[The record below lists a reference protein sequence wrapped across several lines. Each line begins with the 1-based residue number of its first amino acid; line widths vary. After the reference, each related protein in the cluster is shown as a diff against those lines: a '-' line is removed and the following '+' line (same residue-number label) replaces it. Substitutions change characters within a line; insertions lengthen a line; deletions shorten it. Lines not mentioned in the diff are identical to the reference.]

1 MSESPKSFFSTLPG
15 ILTGLASV
23 IVAITGLYAATDGFN
38 FKSLAKSEVA
48 LTPVKEVS
56 LEDHQRQLEALK
68 RQQELDELRIAQ
80 EKKRL
85 LAEQELAELKAK
97 SSSVNPLKQ
106 TVPTSATSRHLAQ
119 VGGNWSFTNMM
130 GTYTFAIEQNGT
142 YLSLQE
148 FDANGTNVGNGSGT
162 VEGRQVY
169 LNWVEPYLFVLT
181 LEVEASLTL
190 SADGSTLM
198 GTMYV
203 DGNSIPISLFKR

>member
-15 ILTGLASV
+15 VLAGLASV
-23 IVAITGLYAATDGFN
+23 IVAITGLYAATDGFTFN
-38 FKSLAKSEVA
+38 RSAKSDV
-48 LTPVKEVS
+48 TVNQPKEIS
-56 LEDHQRQLEALK
+56 TEDHQRQIEALK
-68 RQQELDELRIAQ
+68 RQQELDELRISQ

-97 SSSVNPLKQ
+97 NNELSQVKH
-106 TVPTSATSRHLAQ
+106 VATTPAYTGHNLQ
-119 VGGNWSFTNMM
+119 VGGNWTFTNMM

-142 YLSLQE
+142 YLSVQE

-169 LNWVEPYLFVLT
+169 LNWVEPYMLVLT
-181 LEVEASLTL
+181 IEVEASLTL
-190 SADGSTLM
+190 GSDGTTLK